1 MDSHGPRNDII
12 GRKGSSLRLKTGHP
26 FYGQHVGVLVFSTVT
41 PRAPG
46 DAGNAA
52 SFSYPVR
59 YEVVQGGFAD
69 LIEGGPEIKANLLQA
84 GQELVRAGVRAIVGD
99 CGMMSLYQDCLGA
112 ELGVLFAGSSLCQIP
127 LIWEL
132 LGRQGRIGI
141 ITGHSE
147 LLRETHLRSSGW
159 RDDIRLSIQG
169 MQDEPHFN
177 EIVIRG
183 GLSMDIDR
191 MRADVLNAG
200 RKLREKTPDLRAVI
214 FECSNLAT
222 YSADLAEAL
231 DVPVF
236 DTISAANMLAYAVQ
250 PPRYL

>member
-1 MDSHGPRNDII
+1 MDLVYR
-12 GRKGSSLRLKTGHP
+12 TGYP
-26 FYGQHVGVLVFSTVT
+26 FYGQDVGVLVFSTVT

-46 DAGNAA
+46 DAGNVA

-69 LIEGGPEIKANLLQA
+69 LIEGGAEIKANLLAA
-84 GQELVRAGVRAIVGD
+84 GQNLTRAGIRAIIGD

-112 ELGVLFAGSSLCQIP
+112 ELGIPFAGSSLCQIP
-127 LIWEL
+127 MIWQL
-132 LGRQGRIGI
+132 LGRQGSIGI
-141 ITGHSE
+141 ITGNSE
-147 LLRETHLRSSGW
+147 MLKEAHLRASGW
-159 RDDIRLSIQG
+159 TDGIGLSIQG
-169 MQDEPHFN
+169 MQDEAHFN
-177 EIVIRG
+177 EIVIQG
-183 GLSMDIDR
+183 GLALDVDR

-200 RKLREKTPDLRAVI
+200 RKLKEKTPDLRALI

-222 YSADLAEAL
+222 YSAYLAEVL

-236 DTISAANMLAYAVQ
+236 DILSAANLLAYAVH

>member
-1 MDSHGPRNDII
+1 MFP
-12 GRKGSSLRLKTGHP
+12 TGHP
-26 FYGQHVGVLVFSTVT
+26 FYGQDVGVLVFSTVT

-69 LIEGGPEIKANLLQA
+69 LVEGGPVIKANLLAA
-84 GQELVRAGVRAIVGD
+84 GQNLVEAGIKAIVGD

-112 ELGVLFAGSSLCQIP
+112 ELGIPFAGSSLCQIP
-127 LIWEL
+127 MIWQLI
-132 LGRQGRIGI
+132 GRSGSIGV
-141 ITGHSE
+141 ITGHSG
-147 LLRETHLRSSGW
+147 LLKETHLRASGW
-159 RDDIRLSIQG
+159 TEDIRLSIQG
-169 MQDEPHFN
+169 MQDEAHFD

-183 GLSMDIDR
+183 GLALDVDR
-191 MRADVLNAG
+191 MRGDVLAAG
-200 RKLREKTPDLRAVI
+200 EKLRAKTPDLRAVI

-231 DVPVF
+231 GVPVF
-236 DTISAANMLAYAVQ
+236 DTLSAANLLAYAVH